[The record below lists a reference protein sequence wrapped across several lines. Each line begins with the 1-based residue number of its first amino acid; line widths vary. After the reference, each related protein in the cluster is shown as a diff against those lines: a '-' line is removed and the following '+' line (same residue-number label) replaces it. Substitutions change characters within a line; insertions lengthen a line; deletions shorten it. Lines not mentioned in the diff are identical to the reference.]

1 MLQINESSKQEEEF
15 RTFTQTE
22 AGQDLKNVT
31 TIQNENDFVLIP
43 IILSTTCLF
52 QILTPRHC
60 LLANLFGFSQL
71 IHPFS
76 DMNYSLFF
84 TCISL

>member
-31 TIQNENDFVLIP
+31 TQI
-43 IILSTTCLF
+43 CLVF
-52 QILTPRHC
+52 H
-60 LLANLFGFSQL
+60 S
-71 IHPFS
+71 
-76 DMNYSLFF
+76 
-84 TCISL
+84 